1 MADSPV
7 SSGSDE
13 GLRLAPAVTGPFLY
27 TFTGRMPFVLGVAD
41 GLDHEVG
48 LPVNYAV
55 EQDADIFRRGP
66 FVRIRIFN
74 APSVD
79 RRFCPANLPQAVQ
92 HFYQTEYESGEED
105 GPRLY
110 EQWISLET
118 PAVLLSGENQADPAY
133 AFHRSLSVLNVFLQA
148 FALARDDDRVRPI
161 SARELRPIVV
171 IGTLDHS
178 GKWNLQG
185 PMLMHPDAKER
196 PLGSRPVAEHTDALN
211 RAVALVLGVEPFIR
225 ARQWRMR
232 AQRRKYEGDAA
243 DAIIS
248 FQTAAETLAYE
259 LWALLLA
266 DEGLSD
272 AEIESR
278 REAGVPFKSLLSR
291 ELASR
296 LGGQWDLSSERF
308 AVGRYWA
315 RLYLLRN
322 RIVHA
327 GHLPH
332 DGDAEEAEAAFV
344 EFDRFLD
351 CQLRSKAKQFPRAAR
366 SKLEG
371 PGTGS

>member
-1 MADSPV
+1 
-7 SSGSDE
+7 
-13 GLRLAPAVTGPFLY
+13 
-27 TFTGRMPFVLGVAD
+27 MPFILGVAD
-41 GLDHEVG
+41 GLNHEVG
-48 LPVNYAV
+48 LPVDYAV
-55 EQDADIFRRGP
+55 DQSTDIFRRGP

-74 APSVD
+74 APSID
-79 RRFCPANLPQAVQ
+79 RKFCPANLSQAVQ
-92 HFYQTEYESGEED
+92 HFYQTEYETGEED

-171 IGTLDHS
+171 IGTLDLGGNWH
-178 GKWNLQG
+178 LQG

-196 PLGSRPVAEHTDALN
+196 PLGSRPVAEHADALN
-211 RAVALVLGVEPFIR
+211 RAVALVLGAEPFVR

-232 AQRRKYEGDAA
+232 AERRKYEGDAA

-266 DEGLSD
+266 DEGLS
-272 AEIESR
+272 ASEVESR

-291 ELASR
+291 EIASR
-296 LGGQWDLSSERF
+296 LGGQWDLSSERS
-308 AVGRYWA
+308 AVGRYWT

-327 GHLPH
+327 GYLPH

-344 EFDRFLD
+344 EFDRFLNN
-351 CQLRSKAKQFPRAAR
+351 QLKSRAKQFPRAAR
-366 SKLEG
+366 AKLEG
-371 PGTGS
+371 PGTES